1 MKLEENL
8 IRLRKQSNLS
18 QSEVAEA
25 LGVSRQSISRWE
37 CGTARPT
44 TENLIALS
52 QLYGA
57 DVVTL
62 TGAGGRPEGEP
73 KEEPREEPAE
83 EPREE
88 PAGGLPALPEGTAD
102 QAPGRADQ
110 APKRRRVHP
119 AALAAGLCAAFLA
132 AGLLAAT
139 VFEPKEESTIPIEDL
154 HQEPVELPIQS
165 QFTILE
171 E

>member
-8 IRLRKQSNLS
+8 IRLRKQNHRS

-73 KEEPREEPAE
+73 AAEPVES
-83 EPREE
+83 

-139 VFEPKEESTIPIEDL
+139 VFTPQVESTIPIEHL
-154 HQEPVELPIQS
+154 HQEPVELPMQS

>member
-8 IRLRKQSNLS
+8 IRLRKQNHRS

-73 KEEPREEPAE
+73 AAEPVES
-83 EPREE
+83 
-88 PAGGLPALPEGTAD
+88 PAGGLPALPEDT
-102 QAPGRADQ
+102 ADQ

-139 VFEPKEESTIPIEDL
+139 VFTPKVESTIPIEHL
-154 HQEPVELPIQS
+154 HQEPVELPMQS

>member
-1 MKLEENL
+1 MKLEEKL

-73 KEEPREEPAE
+73 AAEPMESPGAACPPCRKA
-83 EPREE
+83 PRTKHR
-88 PAGGLPALPEGTAD
+88 AGRT
-102 QAPGRADQ
+102 
-110 APKRRRVHP
+110 RRRNGAEFTRP
-119 AALAAGLCAAFLA
+119 RLRRACARPSWQPVCWQRRFL
-132 AGLLAAT
+132 
-139 VFEPKEESTIPIEDL
+139 SRRRRM
-154 HQEPVELPIQS
+154 
-165 QFTILE
+165 
-171 E
+171 

>member
-8 IRLRKQSNLS
+8 IRLRKQSHLS

-73 KEEPREEPAE
+73 AAEPMESPG
-83 EPREE
+83 
-88 PAGGLPALPEGTAD
+88 GGLPALPEVTAD

-139 VFEPKEESTIPIEDL
+139 VFEPKEENVIPIEDL
-154 HQEPVELPIQS
+154 HQEPMELPIQS

>member
-1 MKLEENL
+1 MTLEENL
-8 IRLRKQSNLS
+8 IRLRKQSHLS

-73 KEEPREEPAE
+73 AAEPMESQG
-83 EPREE
+83 
-88 PAGGLPALPEGTAD
+88 GGLPALPEGT
-102 QAPGRADQ
+102 ADQ

-139 VFEPKEESTIPIEDL
+139 VFGPKVEEDVIPIEDL